1 MLFAWGINT
10 FKGAQNIPIKR
21 LSLASLLVPYPPR
34 NISVQ
39 IIPINRNNWEEHSG
53 NFAEE
58 SFMGP
63 QEIVRNEKGSHPSG
77 SPTEI
82 PAANTSAAWLDEPS
96 NTSTEYETSSQPSWW
111 SSEAESSEG
120 EEEFVNAVS
129 RDYDASD
136 ANMAGR
142 PTAEPPPFL
151 PVQMVLTWLPPK
163 PPTAFDGFHINIE
176 REGKAEPCALLI
188 LFFCNS
194 IAGCL
199 LYELFII

>member
-1 MLFAWGINT
+1 MLFVWGINT
-10 FKGAQNIPIKR
+10 FKSVQNIPIKR
-21 LSLASLLVPYPPR
+21 LTLASLLVPYPPR

-39 IIPINRNNWEEHSG
+39 IVPINRNNWEEHSG

-63 QEIVRNEKGSHPSG
+63 QEIIRKEKVSHPSD
-77 SPTEI
+77 SPAEI
-82 PAANTSAAWLDEPS
+82 PAANTSAAWLDGHS
-96 NTSTEYETSSQPSWW
+96 NGTEYESTSQPSWW
-111 SSEAESSEG
+111 SNEAESSEG

-129 RDYDASD
+129 SDYEASE
-136 ANMAGR
+136 ANTSGR

-188 LFFCNS
+188 LLFFNS
-194 IAGCL
+194 IGGL
-199 LYELFII
+199 SPLQIIN